1 MAFLLQFSVP
11 FFFFF
16 FFELREM
23 LACLAED
30 PAEIE
35 ILKQKLQNKIFTL
48 AKPFHVCPHPKG
60 LGNEGVG
67 SGGWPSA
74 GLATQPCM
82 LP

>member
-67 SGGWPSA
+67 RGGWPSA
-74 GLATQPCM
+74 GLATQPSM